1 MSSAAEA
8 VVCTQCGGSGW
19 RRADRAGISAVERCD
34 CVASARAGRLRETAN
49 IPPLYRQAT
58 FENFST
64 QPDNPVAQQIL
75 QRAVTTAASY
85 AREYPFGT
93 KKQGLMFIG
102 DPGTGKTHL
111 AVAVMKR
118 LISRGFECVFFDY
131 QNLLERIR
139 SSYDQASGAAQ
150 REAYQTALD
159 CEVLVLD
166 DLGAHRVTDWV
177 EDTVTSLITYRYN
190 NNKPLITTT
199 NLRDSEA
206 GDSIMT
212 GSGGSPGAGSD
223 SRYYLT
229 ERIGSRA
236 RSRLF
241 EMCRTISTR
250 GVEDYRVR
258 KNR

>member
-1 MSSAAEA
+1 MSPAENSSA
-8 VVCTQCGGSGW
+8 CPDCGGSGW
-19 RRADRAGISAVERCD
+19 KRVERGGLQSVSRCE
-34 CVASARAGRLRETAN
+34 CVSNARATRLLEVAQ
-49 IPPLYRQAT
+49 IPPLYQNAS

-64 QPDNPVAQQIL
+64 QPENPVTNRIL
-75 QRAVTTAASY
+75 QTAVTVANSY
-85 AREYPFGT
+85 ARQYPFGT
-93 KKQGLMFIG
+93 KKQGLMLIG

-118 LISRGFECVFFDY
+118 LIARGFECVFFDY

-190 NNKPLITTT
+190 QNKPLITTT

-206 GDSIMT
+206 GDAPIA
-212 GSGGSPGAGSD
+212 SGGGAELA

>member
-1 MSSAAEA
+1 MSATEAA
-8 VVCTQCGGSGW
+8 VCPQCGGSGW
-19 RRADRAGISAVERCD
+19 RQANRDGISAVERCE
-34 CVASARAGRLRETAN
+34 CVSTARAGRLLEVAN
-49 IPPLYRQAT
+49 IPPLFRQAT
-58 FENFST
+58 FDNFTT
-64 QPDNPVAQQIL
+64 QPENPVTHRIL
-75 QRAVTTAASY
+75 QTAMTIAASY
-85 AREYPFGT
+85 AREYPYGT

-118 LISRGFECVFFDY
+118 LIARGFECVFFDY

-190 NNKPLITTT
+190 QNKPLITTT

-206 GDSIMT
+206 GDASMST
-212 GSGGSPGAGSD
+212 GVAGELAN
-223 SRYYLT
+223 RYYLT
-229 ERIGSRA
+229 ERVGSRA

-241 EMCRTISTR
+241 EMCRTITTR

>member
-1 MSSAAEA
+1 MSSAAETA
-8 VVCTQCGGSGW
+8 VCPECGGSGW
-19 RRADRAGISAVERCD
+19 RRANRGEISAVERCD
-34 CVASARAGRLRETAN
+34 CVSNARAARLLEAAG
-49 IPPLYRQAT
+49 IPPLYRLAT

-64 QPDNPVAQQIL
+64 QPDNPVTHQTL

-118 LISRGFECVFFDY
+118 LIARGFECVFFDY

-190 NNKPLITTT
+190 QNKPLIATT

-206 GDSIMT
+206 GDSPLS
-212 GSGGSPGAGSD
+212 SGIASD
-223 SRYYLT
+223 VSSRYYLT

-250 GVEDYRVR
+250 GVEDYRIK

>member
-1 MSSAAEA
+1 MSGGVAEIA
-8 VVCTQCGGSGW
+8 VCPECGGSGW
-19 RRADRAGISAVERCD
+19 RRAHRDGISAVERCE
-34 CVASARAGRLRETAN
+34 CVATARAGRLLDAAN
-49 IPPLYRQAT
+49 IPPLFRHAT
-58 FENFST
+58 FDNFTT
-64 QPDNPVAQQIL
+64 QPDNPVTQRIL
-75 QRAVTTAASY
+75 QTAMTIANSY
-85 AREYPFGT
+85 AREYPYGT

-118 LISRGFECVFFDY
+118 LIARGFECVFFDY

-150 REAYQTALD
+150 REAYQMALD

-190 NNKPLITTT
+190 QNKPLIATT

-206 GDSIMT
+206 GDAPASS
-212 GSGGSPGAGSD
+212 GSVAGD
-223 SRYYLT
+223 MASRYYLT
-229 ERIGSRA
+229 ERVGSRA

-250 GVEDYRVR
+250 GVDDYRVR

>member
-1 MSSAAEA
+1 MSSSAAEA
-8 VVCTQCGGSGW
+8 AAVCPECGGSGW
-19 RRADRAGISAVERCD
+19 RRANRDGISAVERCE
-34 CVASARAGRLRETAN
+34 CVAAARAGRLIDAAN
-49 IPPLYRQAT
+49 VPPLYRQAT
-58 FENFST
+58 FDNFNT
-64 QPDNPVAQQIL
+64 LPENPVTHRIL
-75 QRAVTTAASY
+75 QTAVTIAASY
-85 AREYPFGT
+85 AREYPYGT

-118 LISRGFECVFFDY
+118 LIARGFECVFFDY

-159 CEVLVLD
+159 CEVLILD
-166 DLGAHRVTDWV
+166 DLGAHRVSDWV

-190 NNKPLITTT
+190 QNKPLITTT
-199 NLRDSEA
+199 NLRDPEA
-206 GDSIMT
+206 GDASIP
-212 GSGGSPGAGSD
+212 SGAAGDLS

>member
-1 MSSAAEA
+1 MADEP
-8 VVCTQCGGSGW
+8 VCANCGGSGW
-19 RRADRAGISAVERCD
+19 RQVDKGGVVAVERCE
-34 CVASARAGRLRETAN
+34 CVLSERVGNLLDRAQ
-49 IPPLYRQAT
+49 IPPLYRQAS
-58 FENFST
+58 FENFAT
-64 QPDNPVAQQIL
+64 LPDNPVTSRAL
-75 QRAVTTAASY
+75 QTAVTVAASY
-85 AREYPFGT
+85 AREYPYGT
-93 KKQGLMFIG
+93 KKPGLMFIG

-139 SSYDQASGAAQ
+139 SGYDPAAGSAS
-150 REAYQTALD
+150 RETYRTALE
-159 CEVLVLD
+159 CEMLVLD

-190 NNKPLITTT
+190 NNKPVIATT
-199 NLRDSEA
+199 NLRDAEV
-206 GDSIMT
+206 GDSPVP
-212 GSGGSPGAGSD
+212 GGIGGDLA

-229 ERIGSRA
+229 ERIGARA

-241 EMCRTISTR
+241 EMCRVISTR
-250 GVEDYRVR
+250 GVEDYRQR

>member
-1 MSSAAEA
+1 MSSAVEPA
-8 VVCTQCGGSGW
+8 VCPECGGSGW
-19 RRADRAGISAVERCD
+19 RRANRGEISAVERCE
-34 CVASARAGRLRETAN
+34 CVANARSGRLLEVAS

-58 FENFST
+58 FDNFTT
-64 QPDNPVAQQIL
+64 QPDNPVTHRIL
-75 QRAVTTAASY
+75 QTAVTIAASY
-85 AREYPFGT
+85 AREYPYGT
-93 KKQGLMFIG
+93 KKMGLMFIG

-118 LISRGFECVFFDY
+118 LIARGFECVFFDY

-206 GDSIMT
+206 GDASIT
-212 GSGGSPGAGSD
+212 GGGMAGDSG
-223 SRYYLT
+223 SRFYLT

-241 EMCRTISTR
+241 EMCRTITTR
-250 GVEDYRVR
+250 GVEDFRVR

>member
-1 MSSAAEA
+1 MSATDIT
-8 VVCTQCGGSGW
+8 VCPRCGGSGW
-19 RRADRAGISAVERCD
+19 KRSGSAGPEGLTGVVRCECVSQERAAKL
-34 CVASARAGRLRETAN
+34 VANAN
-49 IPPLYRQAT
+49 IPPLYRGAT
-58 FENFST
+58 FDNFST
-64 QPDNPVAQQIL
+64 LPENPVTNRIL
-75 QRAVTTAASY
+75 QTAVTIANSY
-85 AREYPFGT
+85 AREYPYGT
-93 KKQGLMFIG
+93 RKQGLMLIG

-118 LISRGFECVFFDY
+118 LIARGFECIFFDY

-139 SSYDQASGAAQ
+139 SSYDPASGAAQ
-150 REAYQTALD
+150 REAYQTALE

-177 EDTVTSLITYRYN
+177 EDTITSLITYRYN
-190 NNKPLITTT
+190 QNKPLIATT
-199 NLRDSEA
+199 NLRDPEA
-206 GDSIMT
+206 GDSALPT
-212 GSGGSPGAGSD
+212 GGTAGD
-223 SRYYLT
+223 MASRYYLT

-250 GVEDYRVR
+250 GVEDYRVK

>member
-1 MSSAAEA
+1 MSPAETA
-8 VVCTQCGGSGW
+8 ICTECGGSGW
-19 RRADRAGISAVERCD
+19 RRADRGEISAVERCE
-34 CVASARAGRLRETAN
+34 CVASARAGRLQEAAN

-64 QPDNPVAQQIL
+64 QPDNPVTHKTL

-118 LISRGFECVFFDY
+118 LIAHGFECVFFDY

-177 EDTVTSLITYRYN
+177 EDTVTSLITFRYN
-190 NNKPLITTT
+190 QNKPLITTT

-206 GDSIMT
+206 GDSSL
-212 GSGGSPGAGSD
+212 GVGGAGDVS

>member
-1 MSSAAEA
+1 MSATEAA
-8 VVCTQCGGSGW
+8 VCPQCGGSGW
-19 RRADRAGISAVERCD
+19 RQANRDGISAVERCQ
-34 CVASARAGRLRETAN
+34 CVSTARAGRLLEVAN
-49 IPPLYRQAT
+49 IPPLFRQAT
-58 FENFST
+58 FDNFTT
-64 QPDNPVAQQIL
+64 QPENPVTHRIL
-75 QRAVTTAASY
+75 QPAVTIAASY
-85 AREYPFGT
+85 AREYPYGT

-118 LISRGFECVFFDY
+118 LIARGFECVFFDY

-190 NNKPLITTT
+190 QNKPLITTT

-206 GDSIMT
+206 GDASMST
-212 GSGGSPGAGSD
+212 GVAGELAN
-223 SRYYLT
+223 RYYLT
-229 ERIGSRA
+229 ERVGSRA

-241 EMCRTISTR
+241 EMCRTITTR

>member
-8 VVCTQCGGSGW
+8 AAVCAECGGSGW
-19 RRADRAGISAVERCD
+19 RRAHRDGISAVERCE
-34 CVASARAGRLRETAN
+34 CVAAARAGRLIDAAN
-49 IPPLYRQAT
+49 VPPLYRQAT
-58 FENFST
+58 FDNFNT
-64 QPDNPVAQQIL
+64 LPENPVTHRIL
-75 QRAVTTAASY
+75 QTAVTIAASY
-85 AREYPFGT
+85 AREYPYGT

-118 LISRGFECVFFDY
+118 LIARGFECVFFDY

-166 DLGAHRVTDWV
+166 DLGAHRVSDWV

-190 NNKPLITTT
+190 QNKPLITTT
-199 NLRDSEA
+199 NLRDPEA
-206 GDSIMT
+206 GDASIP
-212 GSGGSPGAGSD
+212 SGAAGDLS

>member
-1 MSSAAEA
+1 MSATEAA
-8 VVCTQCGGSGW
+8 VCPQCGGSGW
-19 RRADRAGISAVERCD
+19 RQANRDGISAVERCQ
-34 CVASARAGRLRETAN
+34 CVSTARAGRLLEVAN
-49 IPPLYRQAT
+49 IPPLFRQAT
-58 FENFST
+58 FDNFTT
-64 QPDNPVAQQIL
+64 QPENPVTHRIL
-75 QRAVTTAASY
+75 QTAVTIAASY
-85 AREYPFGT
+85 AREYPYGT

-118 LISRGFECVFFDY
+118 LIARGFECVFFDY

-190 NNKPLITTT
+190 QNKPLITTT

-206 GDSIMT
+206 GDASMST
-212 GSGGSPGAGSD
+212 GVAGD
-223 SRYYLT
+223 LANRYYLT
-229 ERIGSRA
+229 ERVGSRA

-241 EMCRTISTR
+241 EMCRTITTR

>member
-1 MSSAAEA
+1 MSATEAA
-8 VVCTQCGGSGW
+8 VCPRCGGSGW
-19 RRADRAGISAVERCD
+19 RQANRDGISAVERCE
-34 CVASARAGRLRETAN
+34 CVSTARAGRLLEVAN
-49 IPPLYRQAT
+49 IPPLFRQAT
-58 FENFST
+58 FDNFTT
-64 QPDNPVAQQIL
+64 QPENPVTHRIL
-75 QRAVTTAASY
+75 QTAMTIAASY
-85 AREYPFGT
+85 AREYPYGT

-118 LISRGFECVFFDY
+118 LIARGFECVFFDY

-190 NNKPLITTT
+190 QNKPLITTT

-206 GDSIMT
+206 GDASMST
-212 GSGGSPGAGSD
+212 GVAGELAN
-223 SRYYLT
+223 RYYLT
-229 ERIGSRA
+229 ERVGSRA

-241 EMCRTISTR
+241 EMCRTITTR

>member
-1 MSSAAEA
+1 MSATEAA
-8 VVCTQCGGSGW
+8 VCPQCGGSGW
-19 RRADRAGISAVERCD
+19 RQANRDGISAVERCQ
-34 CVASARAGRLRETAN
+34 CVSTARAGRLLEVAN
-49 IPPLYRQAT
+49 IPPLFRQAT
-58 FENFST
+58 FDNFTT
-64 QPDNPVAQQIL
+64 QPENPVTHRIL
-75 QRAVTTAASY
+75 QTAVTIAASY
-85 AREYPFGT
+85 AREYPYGT

-118 LISRGFECVFFDY
+118 LIARGFECVFFDY

-190 NNKPLITTT
+190 QNKPLITTT

-206 GDSIMT
+206 GDASMST
-212 GSGGSPGAGSD
+212 GVAGELAN
-223 SRYYLT
+223 RYYLT
-229 ERIGSRA
+229 ERVGSRA

-241 EMCRTISTR
+241 EMCRTITTR